1 MKILV
6 YGGTGSQGSAIVR
19 AARANGHEVTIFTRQ
34 PDKVVS
40 EPGVRAVAGDL
51 DDPASVRAA
60 SVGIDAVAMTLSF
73 FAPDPVAHAHAVI
86 DAAKAAGVPWLVYN
100 TSGPVIAERIG
111 NPGYDL
117 RRDIIDALE
126 ISGLPHMV
134 LQPTVYMENLLGPWT
149 REGIIAEG
157 ALAYPVSDA
166 TRLGWLASDDLG
178 ALMVAALERPNLAGR
193 RLPIS
198 GPENLTGP
206 ELAAIFSEVLGRPIR
221 YQAITPEAFGELLDR
236 MIAPGAGEGA
246 AAGYRFQRDN
256 GGLLT
261 MWTDM
266 TPALDMLPVRLT
278 PLREW
283 VARFAF
289 LFQPQAE
296 AQG

>member
-178 ALMVAALERPNLAGR
+178 AL
-193 RLPIS
+193 I
-198 GPENLTGP
+198 GP